1 MNVDPS
7 LAWCWHLDIPEVS
20 DMSLLVETVQ
30 SEAESWLNC
39 SSYPHCVCRGSVVGP
54 EGVEV
59 STRCLAV
66 ITEVSR
72 LMDVECVFSRLET
85 WESPAETDPRLSEE
99 SKIFSLNLLSG
110 SGVSNQPYGAC
121 DSSLAALIKMTE
133 SLRGLTGSEGL
144 RQEDNDDF
152 DMAYSHLTGR
162 LLTGIHLSVVTRT
175 SPTELLFPPHSTS
188 QPPPTTLPATPS
200 TPRTRLDQMRAV

>member
-1 MNVDPS
+1 
-7 LAWCWHLDIPEVS
+7 
-20 DMSLLVETVQ
+20 
-30 SEAESWLNC
+30 
-39 SSYPHCVCRGSVVGP
+39 
-54 EGVEV
+54 
-59 STRCLAV
+59 
-66 ITEVSR
+66 
-72 LMDVECVFSRLET
+72 
-85 WESPAETDPRLSEE
+85 
-99 SKIFSLNLLSG
+99 
-110 SGVSNQPYGAC
+110 
-121 DSSLAALIKMTE
+121 MTE

-175 SPTELLFPPHSTS
+175 SPTELLFPPHSPS